1 MTWYPLVNE
10 SPRVPITLPDLGSP
24 RVTFSLWHVRAG
36 DRVTEGDRVAE
47 VLIPGATF
55 DVPAPASGTLAEL
68 AAQPNDPLAPG
79 QVLGEIQEE

>member
-1 MTWYPLVNE
+1 M
-10 SPRVPITLPDLGSP
+10 PIRLPDLGAP
-24 RVTFSLWHVRAG
+24 RVTFSLWHVRTG

-55 DVPAPASGTLAEL
+55 DLPAPVSGTLVER